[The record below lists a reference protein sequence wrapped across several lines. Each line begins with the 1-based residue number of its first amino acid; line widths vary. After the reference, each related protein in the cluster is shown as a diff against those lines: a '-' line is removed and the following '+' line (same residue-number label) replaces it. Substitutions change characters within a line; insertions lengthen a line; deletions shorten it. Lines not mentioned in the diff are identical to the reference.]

1 MDRRS
6 CKLGPGRF
14 LLCENAQLTTTKR
27 WQARVDWPGVVANYA
42 KGADWVMK
50 QVECRILV
58 GCGNRWGVV
67 ANYAQADFYFVRTR
81 S

>member
-1 MDRRS
+1 MGCWEIRPALKS
-6 CKLGPGRF
+6 S
-14 LLCENAQLTTTKR
+14 AQDAYWCL
-27 WQARVDWPGVVANYA
+27 ARADWSGVVANYA

-50 QVECRILV
+50 QGECRILV